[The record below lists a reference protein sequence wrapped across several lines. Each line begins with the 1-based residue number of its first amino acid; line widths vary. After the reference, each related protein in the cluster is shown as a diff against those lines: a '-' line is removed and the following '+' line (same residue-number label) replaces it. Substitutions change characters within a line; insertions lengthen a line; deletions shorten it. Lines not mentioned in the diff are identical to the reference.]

1 MAKIMNT
8 VQEETAVDSLR
19 PYTDAEIP
27 AAMKR
32 MANDPTLGE
41 MVAFAFPGIP
51 LEAVREK
58 LLQVRSADGFQQAF
72 VQPMLENIIRKSSTG
87 FTFGGEKHIARGEGH
102 LFVSDHRDI
111 VLDGALLQLVLLYAG
126 LPTSEITFGS
136 NLISWI
142 RGRFRPFQQDV
153 QNHSRRKRARPC
165 PEFAHP
171 LRPYSRSG
179 G

>member
-1 MAKIMNT
+1 MNT

-87 FTFGGEKHIARGEGH
+87 FTFGGEEQTE
-102 LFVSDHRDI
+102 S
-111 VLDGALLQLVLLYAG
+111 Q
-126 LPTSEITFGS
+126 
-136 NLISWI
+136 
-142 RGRFRPFQQDV
+142 
-153 QNHSRRKRARPC
+153 
-165 PEFAHP
+165 
-171 LRPYSRSG
+171 
-179 G
+179 

>member
-72 VQPMLENIIRKSSTG
+72 RAADA
-87 FTFGGEKHIARGEGH
+87 GEYHTEEFDWIH
-102 LFVSDHRDI
+102 LRRRRTYRTRRRTPVR
-111 VLDGALLQLVLLYAG
+111 L
-126 LPTSEITFGS
+126 
-136 NLISWI
+136 
-142 RGRFRPFQQDV
+142 RP
-153 QNHSRRKRARPC
+153 SGYRARR
-165 PEFAHP
+165 
-171 LRPYSRSG
+171 RPAATRIAVRPACRPPR
-179 G
+179 

>member
-1 MAKIMNT
+1 MNT

-87 FTFGGEKHIARGEGH
+87 FTFGGEEYIARGEGH
-102 LFVSDHRDI
+102 LRPSGYRARRRPAATRIAVRRPADLRD
-111 VLDGALLQLVLLYAG
+111 
-126 LPTSEITFGS
+126 
-136 NLISWI
+136 NLRQQPDKFRI

-179 G
+179 GQR

>member
-1 MAKIMNT
+1 MNT

-87 FTFGGEKHIARGEGH
+87 FTFGGEEHIARGEGH

-136 NLISWI
+136 NLISSDI
-142 RGRFRPFQQDV
+142 LRHQP
-153 QNHSRRKRARPC
+153 KR
-165 PEFAHP
+165 
-171 LRPYSRSG
+171 
-179 G
+179 

>member
-58 LLQVRSADGFQQAF
+58 LLQVRSYN
-72 VQPMLENIIRKSSTG
+72 P
-87 FTFGGEKHIARGEGH
+87 
-102 LFVSDHRDI
+102 
-111 VLDGALLQLVLLYAG
+111 
-126 LPTSEITFGS
+126 
-136 NLISWI
+136 
-142 RGRFRPFQQDV
+142 PFQNYNDFSGYFKV
-153 QNHSRRKRARPC
+153 FPWKNDKNRRWKRASKLKLD
-165 PEFAHP
+165 A
-171 LRPYSRSG
+171 L
-179 G
+179 